1 MTWSMR
7 GRWIE
12 VCSCKM
18 VCRCN
23 FGPAEP
29 DQEWCSAMLVFDITE
44 GESNGVQLGGTRAAL
59 STELPGDWLGGTD
72 LAQMY
77 VDEGLSDDQRRE
89 LEAIFQGQRGG
100 VWEPINGMIGR
111 WLPTET
117 VAIEVSTGD
126 NPSVRIEDVAE
137 FSFSRMK
144 TETGQ
149 QTVLAHGPYTAR
161 FAVDTQELATAT
173 GRFSGANM
181 RQWETLGF
189 GAVTPFDWNF

>member
-1 MTWSMR
+1 MAWSMR
-7 GRWIE
+7 GQWTE

-23 FGPAEP
+23 FGPAKP
-29 DQEWCSAMLVFDITE
+29 DQEWCSALLVFDITE
-44 GESNGVQLGGTRAAL
+44 GESNGVQLGGIRAAL
-59 STELPGDWLGGTD
+59 SAELPGDFLGGID

-77 VDEGLSDDQRRE
+77 MDEGLSDDQRRE

-100 VWEPINGMIGR
+100 VWEGINGMIGR

-117 VAIEVSTGD
+117 ATIEVSTGD
-126 NPSVRIEDVAE
+126 NPSVRVGDVAE

-149 QTVLAHGPYTAR
+149 QTVLTHAPLAAG
-161 FAVDTQELATAT
+161 FAVDTQELATAS

-181 RQWETLGF
+181 RQWETLGY

>member
-1 MTWSMR
+1 MAWSMR
-7 GRWIE
+7 GRWAE

-23 FGPAEP
+23 FGPAKP
-29 DQEWCSAMLVFDITE
+29 DQEWCSALLVFDISD
-44 GESNGVQLGGTRAAL
+44 GESNGVQLGGIRAAL
-59 STELPGDWLGGTD
+59 SAELPGDFLGGID
-72 LAQMY
+72 LAQVY
-77 VDEGLSDDQRRE
+77 VDEGASDDQRRE

-117 VAIEVSTGD
+117 AAIEVNTGD
-126 NPSVRIEDVAE
+126 SPAVRIGDVAE

-149 QTVLAHGPYTAR
+149 QTVVTHAPLNAAFG
-161 FAVDTQELATAT
+161 VNTQELATAS

-181 RQWETLGF
+181 RQWDTLGY
-189 GAVTPFDWNF
+189 GAVVPFDWKF